1 MTVDEDRV
9 ATRKNQIFE
18 AAAVVFARQGYHN
31 ARMDDVVKAAGVSK
45 GGLYWYFKSKEELAT
60 GLVHQMLAHEAD
72 AMQAVMDSQTPA
84 ADRLQHL
91 VRAFAGE
98 LMKNPDRAPLALELL
113 ALARTIP
120 DIRTCFDSHHE
131 QFVEQIATLLTQMG
145 SSGAGRPDTHTA
157 ALAFASMIDGMVLR
171 WTLARSPFDLESA
184 LWEATQVLLR
194 GMTAPQPRAE

>member
-1 MTVDEDRV
+1 
-9 ATRKNQIFE
+9 
-18 AAAVVFARQGYHN
+18 
-31 ARMDDVVKAAGVSK
+31 
-45 GGLYWYFKSKEELAT
+45 
-60 GLVHQMLAHEAD
+60 
-72 AMQAVMDSQTPA
+72 MQAVMGSETPA

-91 VRAFAGE
+91 VRAFASD
-98 LMKNPDRAPLALELL
+98 LTKNPDRAPLALELL

-131 QFVEQIATLLTQMG
+131 QFVEHIATLLAQMS
-145 SSGAGRPDTHTA
+145 SSGARKPDTHLA

-194 GMTAPQPRAE
+194 GVATPQGL

>member
-1 MTVDEDRV
+1 M
-9 ATRKNQIFE
+9 AGAAE
-18 AAAVVFARQGYHN
+18 AAAALPTREGEDLVTLAQHAFVTGMTTTARIG
-31 ARMDDVVKAAGVSK
+31 ASVTA
-45 GGLYWYFKSKEELAT
+45 LLA
-60 GLVHQMLAHEAD
+60 LLLMVR
-72 AMQAVMDSQTPA
+72 SQTPA

-145 SSGAGRPDTHTA
+145 SSGAGRSDTHTA
-157 ALAFASMIDGMVLR
+157 ALASASMIDGMVLR

-184 LWEATQVLLR
+184 LWEATQVLFR
-194 GMTAPQPRAE
+194 GMTARQPRAE

>member
-1 MTVDEDRV
+1 MTDDEDRV
-9 ATRKNQIFE
+9 AARKAQIFE
-18 AAAVVFARQGYHN
+18 AAAAVFARQGYHN
-31 ARMDDVVKAAGVSK
+31 ARMDDVVKAAGLSK

-72 AMQAVMDSQTPA
+72 AIQAVMDSETPA

-91 VRAFAGE
+91 VRAFAGD
-98 LMKNPDRAPLALELL
+98 LTKNPDRGPLALELL

-131 QFVEQIATLLTQMG
+131 QFVDHIATLLAQTTN
-145 SSGAGRPDTHTA
+145 SGACDTDTHAA
-157 ALAFASMIDGMVLR
+157 ALAFASVIDGMVLR

-194 GMTAPQPRAE
+194 GMTASQSRTE